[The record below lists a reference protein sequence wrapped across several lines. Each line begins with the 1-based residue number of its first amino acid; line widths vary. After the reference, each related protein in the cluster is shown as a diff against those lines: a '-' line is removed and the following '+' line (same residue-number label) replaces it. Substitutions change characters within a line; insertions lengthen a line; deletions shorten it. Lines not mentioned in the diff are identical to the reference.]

1 MKATTSALTLQP
13 MPRLFCGLTQMR
25 TMLHPSPM
33 RLYWSSRSP
42 FVRKAMVAAHET
54 GFAASIDTVR
64 VEVAVTKL
72 NADVMAHNPLNKIP
86 TLVLANGDTLFDSRV
101 ICEYLDS
108 LNTGPKLFPSN
119 LSERWIALRRDV
131 IGSGIMENGVAG
143 IGENAR
149 PAELR
154 SQPHLAAHKA
164 KIQAALDD
172 LEADAAALAR
182 DSFNIGHL
190 SIGCALAYLDFR
202 YADDDWRMGHAK
214 LAAWH
219 KTFSERPSVQQT
231 AHVNVY

>member
-1 MKATTSALTLQP
+1 MS
-13 MPRLFCGLTQMR
+13 
-25 TMLHPSPM
+25 TMLHVSPM

-54 GFAASIDTVR
+54 GVADCIETIR

-72 NADVMAHNPLNKIP
+72 NTRLMAHNPLNKIP
-86 TLVLANGDTLFDSRV
+86 TLVLANGDALFDSRV

-108 LNTGPKLFPSN
+108 LNAGPKLFPSN
-119 LSERWIALRRDV
+119 ASERWIALRRDV

-154 SQPHLAAHKA
+154 SQAHLDAYKA
-164 KIQAALDD
+164 KIRAAVDY
-172 LEADAAALAR
+172 LEADAPALAE
-182 DSFNIGHL
+182 DGFNIGHL
-190 SIGCALAYLDFR
+190 SIGCALGYLDFR
-202 YADDDWRMGHAK
+202 YAADDWRRDHAK

-219 KTFSERPSVQQT
+219 RTFSERPSVHHT
-231 AHVNVY
+231 THVNVY

>member
-1 MKATTSALTLQP
+1 MS
-13 MPRLFCGLTQMR
+13 M
-25 TMLHPSPM
+25 MLPLSPM

-54 GFAASIDTVR
+54 GFAASIETIR

-86 TLVLANGDTLFDSRV
+86 TLVLANGDALFDSRV

-108 LNTGPKLFPSN
+108 LNVGPKLFPAN
-119 LSERWIALRRDV
+119 ASERWIALRRDA
-131 IGSGIMENGVAG
+131 IGAGIMENGVAG

-149 PAELR
+149 PADLR
-154 SQPHLAAHKA
+154 SQPHLAAYKA
-164 KIQAALDD
+164 KIRTALDY
-172 LEADAAALAR
+172 LEADAPALAR
-182 DSFNIGHL
+182 DGFNIGHL
-190 SIGCALAYLDFR
+190 SIGCALGYLDFR

-219 KTFSERPSVQQT
+219 KTCSERPSFQQT